1 MTTDQIL
8 CIAMIIFG
16 VVLIVCIVYPFWDLK
31 KNKKKYE
38 DEAKEYVEKKFAEE
52 AEVEAF
58 QAEIVDM
65 VCGTGMVGSYHLPK
79 SQKTFLVVFK
89 NESGEMREICV
100 SENVYLSLE
109 VGMRGMLTL
118 LNGNLDSFE
127 LND

>member
-8 CIAMIIFG
+8 CIVMIVFG
-16 VVLIVCIVYPFWDLK
+16 VALIACIVYPFFDLK
-31 KNKKKYE
+31 KNKEKYDAE
-38 DEAKEYVEKKFAEE
+38 TEEYADKKFAEE

-58 QAEIVDM
+58 RAEIVDM

-89 NESGEMREICV
+89 NENGELREICV
-100 SENVYLSLE
+100 SEDVYISLE

-118 LNGNLDSFE
+118 LDENLDSFE

>member
-1 MTTDQIL
+1 
-8 CIAMIIFG
+8 MIIFG
-16 VVLIVCIVYPFWDLK
+16 VVLIACIVYPFCDLK

-38 DEAKEYVEKKFAEE
+38 DEAEEYVEKKFAEE

-89 NESGEMREICV
+89 NDSGEMREICV